1 MLFYL
6 ISSKWNKEGNWLYAA
21 NEDKE
26 EYRQGVPLSDG
37 LEAEIEHLT
46 IDGVNETLGVCTCP
60 TGDVTA

>member
-1 MLFYL
+1 M
-6 ISSKWNKEGNWLYAA
+6 YAA